1 MAAQPISRID
11 FRHPLALAL
20 TGLMVCWA
28 IAALGIYFLTDLPVV
43 WSVILGWLFT
53 SLYTLGAVALSWVPE
68 LVDTPGA

>member
-28 IAALGIYFLTDLPVV
+28 IAALGIYFLAGLSVV
-43 WSVILGWLFT
+43 WSVILSWLFM
-53 SLYTLGAVALSWVPE
+53 SLYTLVAAVLSWPSE
-68 LVDTPGA
+68 LADTPGE